1 MNMNMEAPVTEVAQE
16 LARELL
22 IAISSFVPDK
32 VIPDSVGITFDVAVA
47 DVIPAVNIG
56 DGAETCRSD
65 LISISFPGSPVQ
77 DYTCIRRRMR
87 FNKH

>member
-1 MNMNMEAPVTEVAQE
+1 MNMNMEAPVKEVAQE

-32 VIPDSVGITFDVAVA
+32 VIPDSVGIAFDIALA
-47 DVIPAVNIG
+47 DVIPVNIG

-65 LISISFPGSPVQ
+65 LISISYPGSPDQ
-77 DYTCIRRRMR
+77 DYMSPLA
-87 FNKH
+87 FGDA